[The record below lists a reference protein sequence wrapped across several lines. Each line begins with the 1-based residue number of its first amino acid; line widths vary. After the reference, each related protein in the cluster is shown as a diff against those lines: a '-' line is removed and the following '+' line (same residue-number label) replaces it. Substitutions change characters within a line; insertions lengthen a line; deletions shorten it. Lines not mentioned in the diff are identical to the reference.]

1 VFKCAN
7 LCCALKSV
15 NSSFLLVPRVEISP
29 ILDSSDKRVYEE
41 VKVVIMCCM
50 LSGVTG
56 MGCCSAKEHEEQEC
70 RLVSLVL
77 LLSKMFVV
85 IMSQRLVPTLKAPK
99 RSWKIQFLSSLAT
112 IGGTTTLGSQNCLS

>member
-1 VFKCAN
+1 M
-7 LCCALKSV
+7 

-41 VKVVIMCCM
+41 VKVVIMCGM

-77 LLSKMFVV
+77 LLSKMFVA

-99 RSWKIQFLSSLAT
+99 RNWKIQFLSSLAT
-112 IGGTTTLGSQNCLS
+112 I

>member
-1 VFKCAN
+1 
-7 LCCALKSV
+7 
-15 NSSFLLVPRVEISP
+15 
-29 ILDSSDKRVYEE
+29 
-41 VKVVIMCCM
+41 MCGM

-70 RLVSLVL
+70 KLVSLVL

-112 IGGTTTLGSQNCLS
+112 IGGTTTLGSQNCLSQT

>member
-1 VFKCAN
+1 M
-7 LCCALKSV
+7 

-29 ILDSSDKRVYEE
+29 ILDSSDKRVYE
-41 VKVVIMCCM
+41 VKVVIMCGM

-77 LLSKMFVV
+77 LLSKIFVA

-112 IGGTTTLGSQNCLS
+112 I

>member
-1 VFKCAN
+1 
-7 LCCALKSV
+7 V

-29 ILDSSDKRVYEE
+29 ILDSSDKRVYE
-41 VKVVIMCCM
+41 VKVVIMCGM

-77 LLSKMFVV
+77 LLSKMFVA

-112 IGGTTTLGSQNCLS
+112 I

>member
-1 VFKCAN
+1 M
-7 LCCALKSV
+7 

-29 ILDSSDKRVYEE
+29 ILDSSDKRVYE
-41 VKVVIMCCM
+41 VKVVIMCGM

-77 LLSKMFVV
+77 LLSKMFVA

-112 IGGTTTLGSQNCLS
+112 I